1 MNGDKY
7 DGMWVKNK
15 KNGKGVMNFSNGASY
30 NGEWVD
36 DKACNFGVIT
46 YVNKDVYDGIFYL
59 INKVTSS
66 MGRSMDKEHI
76 TTRLVENIK
85 ANGSKIK
92 SQDMEQC
99 SMPIKTNMKVTG

>member
-66 MGRSMDKEHI
+66 MGRNMDKEHI

-85 ANGSKIK
+85 VNGSKIK
-92 SQDMEQC
+92 SQDME
-99 SMPIKTNMKVTG
+99 